1 LHQSSKKKQG
11 NDKMTIEQQANELI
25 AAGQVCGF
33 RFVDHAVSV
42 GDELGNSFV
51 WDGDEITNE
60 ELAGTCAFES
70 WSAMVKYAQYSKGI
84 GGHIVLITG
93 DDAGRGTDFAD
104 EIYISNAKVVA
115 VMAW

>member
-1 LHQSSKKKQG
+1 MSLQ
-11 NDKMTIEQQANELI
+11 QQANELI

-33 RFVDHAVSV
+33 RFCDHEVNV

-51 WDGDEITNE
+51 WDGDEQTSD
-60 ELAGTCAFES
+60 ELPGTCAFES

-84 GGHIVLITG
+84 GGKIVLITG
-93 DDAGRGTDFAD
+93 DNAGRGTDFAD
-104 EIYISNAKVVA
+104 EIYIANAKVVA